1 MNLKKHDEKV
11 IIVTGGA
18 QGLGASIVE
27 TMYKQG
33 AHIIIADLQAE
44 KSELLINKLK
54 NNNNES
60 NNNNNELLF
69 IESDIATQEGCKNV
83 INFVSERFDCLDG
96 IVNNAAPSRNI
107 DYVGRLS
114 DANWKDHGDLVLQA
128 VVCLTEYAESY
139 LKKAKSASVVNI
151 SSVTARRVGLDG
163 CSWPYHVSKAGLE
176 QLTRYL
182 ACRLGADNIRVN
194 AVAPGLIDRNEGMKI
209 SEIPGNSKI
218 IDSIVPL
225 KRAAS
230 AEEIA
235 NVVSFLISNE
245 SSYITGEVITVD
257 GGLELLEG
265 MSAALKLYD

>member
-1 MNLKKHDEKV
+1 MKNHDEKV
-11 IIVTGGA
+11 VLVTGGA

-33 AHIIIADLQAE
+33 AHVTIVDLQAE
-44 KSELLINKLK
+44 KAELLINKLK

-69 IESDIATQEGCKNV
+69 IESDVATQEGCKNV

-114 DANWKDHGDLVLQA
+114 DANWKDHGGLVLQA
-128 VVCLTEYAESY
+128 VVCLIEYAESY
-139 LKKAKSASVVNI
+139 LIKAKSASVVNI
-151 SSVTARRVGLDG
+151 SSVTARRVGFVE

-209 SEIPGNSKI
+209 SEIPEKRKI

-245 SSYITGEVITVD
+245 
-257 GGLELLEG
+257 
-265 MSAALKLYD
+265 

>member
-1 MNLKKHDEKV
+1 M
-11 IIVTGGA
+11 
-18 QGLGASIVE
+18 
-27 TMYKQG
+27 
-33 AHIIIADLQAE
+33 
-44 KSELLINKLK
+44 
-54 NNNNES
+54 
-60 NNNNNELLF
+60 
-69 IESDIATQEGCKNV
+69 
-83 INFVSERFDCLDG
+83 
-96 IVNNAAPSRNI
+96 
-107 DYVGRLS
+107 
-114 DANWKDHGDLVLQA
+114 
-128 VVCLTEYAESY
+128 
-139 LKKAKSASVVNI
+139 
-151 SSVTARRVGLDG
+151 
-163 CSWPYHVSKAGLE
+163 
-176 QLTRYL
+176 TRYL